1 MGTDEIKEKNES
13 SDEVIGRGKGRKTLF
28 GFVPSLELLIK
39 ALNEVVG
46 NIVLKALYPDMAHP
60 REQGFDRNFVG

>member
-1 MGTDEIKEKNES
+1 MGADEIKEEEKS
-13 SDEVIGRGKGRKTLF
+13 SDEIIGRGKGRKTLF

-46 NIVLKALYPDMAHP
+46 NIVLKALNADVPHP
-60 REQGFDRNFVG
+60 REQGFDRNLVS